1 MGTTEEAVSKYLGTV
16 NCEGVM
22 DRAVA
27 LRGYMLRSISDRVG
41 LHDGALAAHMV
52 CSAMHCAFREGPP
65 KQSIHNRK
73 SNRIM
78 S

>member
-1 MGTTEEAVSKYLGTV
+1 MVTTEEAVSKYLGTV

-52 CSAMHCAFREGPP
+52 CTAHSEKGPN
-65 KQSIHNRK
+65 KVSIIV
-73 SNRIM
+73 NRIE
-78 S
+78 